1 MAREHARI
9 WLDINSDEHFQT
21 LSFDAQGFY
30 TRIILTEA
38 TLNYCGVADWR
49 PKRLTTRAAD
59 LSLDRILTA
68 AGELERENY
77 LLFDLDTEEV
87 LARSYIRRDELI
99 RNPKMA
105 ATVIKSYAAVAS
117 PVLRA
122 AIVTELKRIH
132 DEHPEYSSWT
142 HKDTADGLARLLS
155 KPALGQG
162 DYAMQITYPDPVRNG
177 NPNPV
182 PITYPDPVPI
192 GNPDP
197 VRNTEVDPGAD
208 NQSKS
213 VRIPSTS
220 TNHHSP
226 APLEGYVSTEGHQAT
241 EFDPDNPPPPR
252 CPEHIND
259 PKPGPC
265 PACGDAR
272 HALNAWNLER
282 RKAEQEQARADAA
295 ERVNASAIK
304 ARAIAACK
312 LCDPDGYRD
321 GQVCN
326 HNPNQAATNAA
337 GMAKVRA
344 AMAKGS
350 AQ

>member
-30 TRIILTEA
+30 TRVILTEA

-59 LSLDRILTA
+59 LSYHRIVTA
-68 AGELERENY
+68 AAELERERY

-87 LARSYIRRDELI
+87 LARSFIRRDELL

-122 AIVTELKRIH
+122 AIVTELHRIRE
-132 DEHPEYSSWT
+132 EHPDYSSWT
-142 HKDTADGLARLLS
+142 HKDTAEGLARLLA
-155 KPALGQG
+155 KPKLEEGG
-162 DYAMQITYPDPVRNG
+162 YTPQITYPDQVQNG

-182 PITYPDPVPI
+182 PNTNTTPVQI
-192 GNPDP
+192 GNPNP
-197 VRNTEVDPGAD
+197 VQNGDQHPGPD
-208 NQSKS
+208 TQSLS
-213 VRIPSTS
+213 APIPSTS
-220 TNHHSP
+220 TNHPSP
-226 APLEGYVSTEGHQAT
+226 APLEGYVSTEGHLAA
-241 EFDPDNPPPPR
+241 EPDPNDPPPTR

-259 PKPGPC
+259 PKPPNC

-272 HALNAWNLER
+272 HAHQAWKLDC
-282 RKAEQEQARADAA
+282 RKAEQERARADAA
-295 ERVNASAIK
+295 ERANASA
-304 ARAIAACK
+304 ARAMAIAECE
-312 LCDPDGYRD
+312 LCDDDGYR
-321 GQVCN
+321 GTTVCD
-326 HNPNQAATNAA
+326 HQEHADTNARGIA
-337 GMAKVRA
+337 LVRA
-344 AMAKGS
+344 AMAKG
-350 AQ
+350 ADQ

>member
-226 APLEGYVSTEGHQAT
+226 APLEGYVSTEGNQ
-241 EFDPDNPPPPR
+241 EPSPR
-252 CPEHIND
+252 CPSHQNVLNP
-259 PKPGPC
+259 PKC
-265 PACGDAR
+265 PACADAR
-272 HALNAWNLER
+272 RAHEAWEKAQKADEVRHR
-282 RKAEQEQARADAA
+282 R
-295 ERVNASAIK
+295 AIK
-304 ARAIAACK
+304 AARTDCPH
-312 LCDPDGYRD
+312 CDSNGLVETVDG
-321 GQVCN
+321 
-326 HNPNQAATNAA
+326 
-337 GMAKVRA
+337 MVRCTA
-344 AMAKGS
+344 HDEPEPPAVRHA
-350 AQ
+350 